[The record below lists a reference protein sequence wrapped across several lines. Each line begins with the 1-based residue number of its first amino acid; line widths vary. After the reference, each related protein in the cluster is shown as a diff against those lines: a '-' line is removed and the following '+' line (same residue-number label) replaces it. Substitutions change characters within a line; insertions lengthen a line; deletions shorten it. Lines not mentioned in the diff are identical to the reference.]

1 MKITDALLGE
11 HGVFYAQFAAL
22 EQDRD
27 HAPVETLRAEAA
39 LLSAALVSHA
49 QMEDELL
56 FKRLDAR
63 LGAGGG
69 PLTVMRS
76 DHAEIEADLAAAEK
90 GATAEASREHLLTA
104 VTNAREHFAREE
116 MVLFPLAE
124 HALGAEVLRELGAVW
139 AQRRG
144 VSGP

>member
-1 MKITDALLGE
+1 
-11 HGVFYAQFAAL
+11 
-22 EQDRD
+22 
-27 HAPVETLRAEAA
+27 
-39 LLSAALVSHA
+39 
-49 QMEDELL
+49 
-56 FKRLDAR
+56 
-63 LGAGGG
+63 
-69 PLTVMRS
+69 MRS